1 MISIEQYWLA
11 TEPIDMRAGMQT
23 MLGKVVS
30 VFGSAKAHHAYL
42 FTNRRATRIK
52 VLVSDEFG
60 LWLMSRQLYEG
71 AFHWQANAS
80 DEFGLWL
87 MSRQLY
93 EGAFHWQAN
102 ASGARLE
109 MTQSQFEALVLG
121 LPWQRVSRGVMVAAA

>member
-42 FTNRRATRIK
+42 FTNRRATHIK

-80 DEFGLWL
+80 E
-87 MSRQLY
+87 
-93 EGAFHWQAN
+93 
-102 ASGARLE
+102 ARLE

-121 LPWQRVSRGVMVAAA
+121 LPWQRVSPGVMVAAA